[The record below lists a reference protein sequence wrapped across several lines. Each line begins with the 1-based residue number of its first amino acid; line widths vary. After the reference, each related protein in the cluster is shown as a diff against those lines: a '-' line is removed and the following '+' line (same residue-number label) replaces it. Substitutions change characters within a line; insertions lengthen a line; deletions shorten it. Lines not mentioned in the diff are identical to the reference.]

1 MKKFLSVLLAVL
13 MLLSLVACGEDSKPA
28 SSVNNTPATST
39 PESKTESSEVSSETS
54 SNDIA
59 EEHKLFERGVVDGNV
74 YTNEFAGVRFT
85 APEAM
90 TFYTDEEIAAVYG
103 ASEEMFNITLDTS
116 IIYDMYAMNPETG
129 ATVNVNYENMGLLY
143 GALLTAESYLAASK
157 SNLEAVFNDTPGMNV
172 TSLEQSTV
180 NVGGEEM
187 PCINL
192 VIDINGMSLYETL
205 VTKEADNYMM
215 VFTIGALS
223 TEEIDTIL
231 AGLENF

>member
-1 MKKFLSVLLAVL
+1 MKKVLSVLLAML
-13 MLLSLVACGEDSKPA
+13 MLLSLVACGEDNKPA

-39 PESKTESSEVSSETS
+39 VESKDESSDTS

-59 EEHKLFERGVVDGNV
+59 EEKLFVRGVVENNV

-143 GALLTAESYLAASK
+143 GSLLTAESYLAASK
-157 SNLEAVFNDTPGMNV
+157 SNLEAVFNNTPGMNV

-215 VFTIGALS
+215 VFTVGALS

>member
-1 MKKFLSVLLAVL
+1 MKKVLSVLLAML
-13 MLLSLVACGEDSKPA
+13 MLLSLVACGEDNKPA

-39 PESKTESSEVSSETS
+39 VESKDESSETS

-59 EEHKLFERGVVDGNV
+59 EEKLFVRGVVENNV

-143 GALLTAESYLAASK
+143 GSLLTAESYLAASK
-157 SNLEAVFNDTPGMNV
+157 SNLEAVFNNTPGMNV

-215 VFTIGALS
+215 VFTVGALS